1 MRLDAVGKRY
11 GLRQPW
17 VVRDV
22 TQHLDAGRLIKVEG
36 PNGSGKSTL
45 LRVLAGVTAPSAGR
59 VTGRPRAGYVPERFP
74 GGLGFSAREYLTHMS
89 RIHGLAGPGV
99 TAAVDE
105 WLARLGA
112 TDYAGSPL
120 RTLSKGMCQKVAIA
134 QALVARPGLL
144 VLDEAWT
151 GLDLAARATLD
162 AAVRERLSE
171 GGTVVFVDH
180 DPARLTDRVDER
192 WRLTVGTVTVVVG
205 QRDATEALAH
215 GGVAARPGVA
225 GTEKAAAPAGQE
237 IVVIDV
243 SGLDQALLARFATM
257 PGVLSAQPDGAD
269 GADGPV
275 RVTVHATASDDVL
288 RQVLSWD
295 GAHVGAV
302 RAATERESAQ

>member
-17 VVRDV
+17 IVRDV
-22 TQHLDAGRLIKVEG
+22 TQQLEAGRLIKVEG

-59 VTGRPRAGYVPERFP
+59 LTGRPRAGYVPERFP
-74 GGLGFSAREYLTHMS
+74 GGLGFSVREYLTHMS

-105 WLARLGA
+105 WLERLGA

-151 GLDLAARATLD
+151 GLDLAARGALD
-162 AAVRERLSE
+162 AAVGERLSD
-171 GGTVVFVDH
+171 GATIVFVDH
-180 DPARLTDRVDER
+180 DPARLTDRIDER
-192 WRLTVGTVTVVVG
+192 WRLTVGMVTVVAG
-205 QRDATEALAH
+205 ERDATEAAAAGGAAALP
-215 GGVAARPGVA
+215 GVAAIENHAR
-225 GTEKAAAPAGQE
+225 PAGHE
-237 IVVIDV
+237 IVVIEV
-243 SGLDQALLARFATM
+243 NGLEQASLARVATM
-257 PGVLSAQPDGAD
+257 PGVLSAQPDAAD
-269 GADGPV
+269 GADGPI

-288 RQVLSWD
+288 RQVLSWG
-295 GAHVGAV
+295 GAHVRAV
-302 RAATERESAQ
+302 RAETERESAQ